1 MINVSEQLVAS
12 CFRCIW
18 TYEFRKS
25 PVMQIEEW
33 LAKHVSR
40 KATPSV
46 VGKVLAQG
54 DMPCD
59 A

>member
-12 CFRCIW
+12 CFRCIR

-25 PVMQIEEW
+25 PVIQIEEW
-33 LAKHVSR
+33 LAKHVSS